1 MSISSQEESSS
12 LKSVYYTGWCY

>member
-1 MSISSQEESSS
+1 MSINSQGESSS